1 MVVGDYREDGTEDL
15 LPGDAH
21 VATDVGDDRRS
32 HPEPVREF
40 INAHCSAAERHGRAL
55 RTCAFDVTEDA
66 VALFGVD
73 GRAQVSI
80 PIPGGPND
88 NRLRSRHYAVDAHG
102 NESLAVARAAGKAAD
117 DIERVQSELR
127 TLRADATELQ
137 MTIDGLTN
145 TVVPTS
151 SCLPT
156 EALIAEM
163 QLQPRLDAILAE
175 ANAVDA
181 ELATAI
187 NIADG
192 DTPIPPG
199 PHDNRPE
206 IQNALSQ
213 PLPEDPIK
221 FADLWNQLTPEEKDW
236 LYSQDHD
243 IGNHP
248 GMPWDPSDLADP
260 NNFHLGK
267 DHYNRLHLPELELQT
282 QADIDRMQHSL
293 DELMADHNA
302 DDGAIYAV
310 QTQLATA
317 RNHLQ
322 GYKDVEATLSK
333 GGPKRYLGQLDEFG
347 HGAIA
352 INNPDAAKRNAILVP
367 GTGQDLTTMDRSKTD
382 GAKPMMVWQRWL
394 SAVM

>member
-88 NRLRSRHYAVDAHG
+88 NRLRSRPYAVDAHG

-221 FADLWNQLTPEEKDW
+221 FADLWNQLTRKKKTGSTVKITTSATIPECRGILRILRTRTISIWARIITTVCTCPSLSCRPKPT
-236 LYSQDHD
+236 S
-243 IGNHP
+243 IGCN
-248 GMPWDPSDLADP
+248 
-260 NNFHLGK
+260 
-267 DHYNRLHLPELELQT
+267 
-282 QADIDRMQHSL
+282 
-293 DELMADHNA
+293 
-302 DDGAIYAV
+302 
-310 QTQLATA
+310 TA
-317 RNHLQ
+317 
-322 GYKDVEATLSK
+322 
-333 GGPKRYLGQLDEFG
+333 
-347 HGAIA
+347 
-352 INNPDAAKRNAILVP
+352 
-367 GTGQDLTTMDRSKTD
+367 LTS
-382 GAKPMMVWQRWL
+382 
-394 SAVM
+394 